1 MKSVILAAGRG
12 SRLKPIT
19 NKKHKTLL
27 KVAKKRII
35 EWQIRN
41 YSKLGIKSINI
52 VVGYKSKQI
61 KENIREFENDINSKI
76 NFIKSKE
83 WKETDN
89 LYSLY
94 LAREV
99 VSGNPFILSNGDV
112 FPDKGIFKKILG
124 STSRAVVPFDSG
136 VRDPEALKLELKNG
150 RPFGI
155 LDKGKRNGAGSTIGI
170 FSFDREASS
179 MLFDDIEKNIEFDS
193 EKKQWFESSLARIMK
208 KKTFESIDINGKK
221 WVEVDSVR
229 DIEKGWK
236 MWGVDGFEEYI
247 QKLNFDK
254 KEKYK

>member
-1 MKSVILAAGRG
+1 MNSVILAAGRG

-19 NKKHKTLL
+19 NKTHKTLL
-27 KVAKKRII
+27 KIAEKRII
-35 EWQIRN
+35 EWQIKN

-52 VVGYKSKQI
+52 VVGYKSNQI
-61 KENIREFENDINSKI
+61 KEAVKEIERDVESKI

-83 WKETDN
+83 WRETDN

-94 LAREV
+94 LAKEI
-99 VSGNPFILSNGDV
+99 VSGNPFVLSNGDV
-112 FPDKGIFKKILG
+112 FPDKRVFKKILG

-170 FSFDREASS
+170 FSFDEEASS
-179 MLFDDIEKNIEFDS
+179 MLFDDIEKNIEVDS
-193 EKKQWFESSLARIMK
+193 EKNQWFESSLARVMK
-208 KKTFESIDINGKK
+208 KKTFDAIDVKGEK

-229 DIEKGWK
+229 DIEKGWE
-236 MWGVDGFEEYI
+236 MWGGNNAEEY
-247 QKLNFDK
+247 L
-254 KEKYK
+254 KEIKI